1 MGGGADRPVLQPA
14 GRRRGRGGG
23 RGGGG
28 GGGGH
33 GCGPVPPSRGGGGG
47 GGVSLVPHTLTGDLL
62 AGVLAGVQPAGN
74 HTGRTTGLACNTQ
87 VHHRPLK
94 IVSKI
99 SNKCSAQRDSW
110 EMRFRTNASP
120 SNE

>member
-1 MGGGADRPVLQPA
+1 MAARETLTTPEYSATGDPALQGAAQLGGGADRPVLQPA

-28 GGGGH
+28 GGGCH

-62 AGVLAGVQPAGN
+62 AGVLAGVQPASY

-87 VHHRPLK
+87 SHHRPL
-94 IVSKI
+94 
-99 SNKCSAQRDSW
+99 
-110 EMRFRTNASP
+110 
-120 SNE
+120 